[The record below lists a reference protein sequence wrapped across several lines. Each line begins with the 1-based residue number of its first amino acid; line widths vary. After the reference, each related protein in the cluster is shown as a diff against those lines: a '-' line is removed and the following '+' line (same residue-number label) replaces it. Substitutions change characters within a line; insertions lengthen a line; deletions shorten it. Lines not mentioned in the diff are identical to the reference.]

1 MVLEQ
6 IWGIVTLLATI
17 WVIYDVLTNNRRLST
32 MMKVIWVVAALLFGV
47 LGAIAYYFIE
57 KKAMI
62 IR

>member
-1 MVLEQ
+1 MVLEE

-47 LGAIAYYFIE
+47 LGAIAYYFIG
-57 KKAMI
+57 KK
-62 IR
+62 R

>member
-32 MMKVIWVVAALLFGV
+32 MMKIIWVVAALLFGV
-47 LGAIAYYFIE
+47 LGAIAYYFIG
-57 KKAMI
+57 KK
-62 IR
+62 R

>member
-17 WVIYDVLTNNRRLST
+17 WVIYDVFTNNRRLST

-47 LGAIAYYFIE
+47 LGAIAYYFIG
-57 KKAMI
+57 KK
-62 IR
+62 R